1 MISDSFH
8 WFPIEYAKIDHVIG
22 QLTQETILSSWLPKS
37 LFLIKFCPG
46 LFSVGIQNFYILL
59 SDTLN
64 LLDKW
69 SVYFPFCKNITEL
82 KGGLISIENPEEW
95 EFSTIIT
102 SKHVRCISYEKAIF
116 FQRFIPVEKFIVS
129 SVISRFYTIW

>member
-102 SKHVRCISYEKAIF
+102 SKHVRCISYEKVIF